1 MEGGE
6 EGPHRQLTVS
16 FPSPRSHLQ
25 AVLESK
31 WPAGTQGGR
40 LRWAKL
46 RNVVL
51 GAAQF
56 RQPLRQR
63 ERQAAAAAAAAA
75 PPGRWGWSGRGWP
88 GGAAVTPLIAPLSPP
103 TGGRAPPAPRP
114 TLQRQTTWAGRSLR
128 DTPLAPRLVKSG
140 SLSFPGGTHGEGGRG
155 GLEEPPT
162 TRPPPLPA
170 ALDPLPPRLWG
181 PPGSA
186 DGSLSDVSFATDESD
201 RVDEGPVSSGGLA
214 GGTPRRGLA
223 AKLQQLLSPGKRPLL
238 RPGASTE
245 LPVGPRDTAEA
256 ACPRRG
262 SEQRDGEALPRRSP
276 AENLLR
282 PRERPESTASEVP
295 GFSPGTVTVRLSV
308 CPR

>member
-214 GGTPRRGLA
+214 GGHATAGAGCQAAAAAVPRQAAPAPAGCQHRAPCWPPRHCRSRLPTPGL
-223 AKLQQLLSPGKRPLL
+223 
-238 RPGASTE
+238 
-245 LPVGPRDTAEA
+245 
-256 ACPRRG
+256 
-262 SEQRDGEALPRRSP
+262 
-276 AENLLR
+276 
-282 PRERPESTASEVP
+282 
-295 GFSPGTVTVRLSV
+295 
-308 CPR
+308 